1 MSSNIFKVSLVAA
14 TVAASFGAHA
24 ALYNVYLQD
33 PPEGTSSSLQTYGV
47 AVAPN
52 ATNCWSSSCSD
63 STSEMAIEVKRY
75 REGFQYRDESPF
87 FLPYGWTYL
96 DDNYDGFRSY
106 CRSLLGY
113 SDSLCDD
120 WANKQYTQGYANEQ
134 GGNYAGSI
142 AYLNLVKLP
151 YDENTVVNSINASGD
166 PVGNVR
172 NGSVNRN
179 VAFVDADNTNYKS
192 ADSNFLSS
200 HAWVSKTLTTG
211 AGSRTFTVGSITRN
225 NVDPGNINTFTSKP
239 TIWLGTTATEINWA
253 GNRAENGDYKAQGSV
268 RDIVLDSTNSS
279 KLYGV
284 GYTSDGDV
292 RSKAAVFVSSD
303 SGDSW
308 STGTLVTGFPY
319 DTSEYANQTLQAV
332 NAKGIAIGTAK
343 LNQALNGAY
352 ANTLF
357 YVDNL
362 TSPVYKAFSGSIF
375 FSGANGKA
383 GGINNVNDVVG
394 TIDYERHKETNGKPR
409 AKRAFITNLGAV
421 TAPGLTPAPIGG
433 IARYL
438 DDLTYGS
445 GASTDNNQYRIIEAA
460 DINDAGIIAATA
472 YYCAGG
478 FDSEAIDATC
488 NAGASLVGV
497 KLVPINGQTATD
509 INTRPVTQETVERQG
524 GTIGF
529 IALTLLGFLG
539 FRRK

>member
-33 PPEGTSSSLQTYGV
+33 PEGTSSSLQTYGV

-52 ATNCWSSSCSD
+52 ATNCWSSACSD
-63 STSEMAIEVKRY
+63 STSEMATEVKRY

-96 DDNYDGFRSY
+96 DDNYDGFRNY
-106 CRSLLGY
+106 CRNFLGY

-120 WANKQYTQGYANEQ
+120 WADKQYTQGYAKEQ
-134 GGNYAGSI
+134 GGKNYAGSI
-142 AYLNLVKLP
+142 AYLNSSAL
-151 YDENTVVNSINASGD
+151 YAENTVVNSIDNGFATGNRAI
-166 PVGNVR
+166 VG
-172 NGSVNRN
+172 SSRN
-179 VAFVDADNTNYKS
+179 VAFTSINGTSVAD
-192 ADSNFLSS
+192 LSLTHNSTTYAES
-200 HAWVSKTLTTG
+200 HAWKTLQD
-211 AGSRTFTVGSITRN
+211 GSTYYTVGSVTKTSNHATSDN
-225 NVDPGNINTFTSKP
+225 NSYAAVWVDGALQAPIDWISSTTTNNGDRRAHASARDIIKDGNVLYAVGYNSDSEVYFRATVFKSDNNGGTSWTSK
-239 TIWLGTTATEINWA
+239 
-253 GNRAENGDYKAQGSV
+253 
-268 RDIVLDSTNSS
+268 
-279 KLYGV
+279 
-284 GYTSDGDV
+284 
-292 RSKAAVFVSSD
+292 AVD
-303 SGDSW
+303 
-308 STGTLVTGFPY
+308 GFPY
-319 DTSEYANQTLQAV
+319 ATSEYANQTLQAV
-332 NAKGIAIGTAK
+332 NNNGIAIGTAK

-375 FSGANGKA
+375 FNGANGKA
-383 GGINNVNDVVG
+383 GGINNANDVVG
-394 TIDYERHKETNGKPR
+394 TIDFESHKETNGKPR
-409 AKRAFITNLGAV
+409 AKRAFITNLGTV
-421 TAPGLTPAPIGG
+421 TGSAPIGG

-438 DDLTYGS
+438 DDLTYGA

-509 INTRPVTQETVERQG
+509 ISTRPVTQETVERQG